1 MSMRGVAV
9 VAALAAAGSVFADT
23 HNVADGAT
31 DTLSGVTETSRFT
44 KTGGGTLVLSG
55 DNSLATVTVS
65 AGTLNIHGGT
75 TTFGDSSATAADAT
89 LDASKAKGTYY
100 KIVDAPNGFTGTF
113 DKSALPSSWD
123 VKYSADGKSVY
134 LRYLKGAKIV
144 VR

>member
-31 DTLSGVTETSRFT
+31 DT
-44 KTGGGTLVLSG
+44 
-55 DNSLATVTVS
+55 
-65 AGTLNIHGGT
+65 
-75 TTFGDSSATAADAT
+75 
-89 LDASKAKGTYY
+89 
-100 KIVDAPNGFTGTF
+100 PNGFTGTF

-134 LRYLKGAKIV
+134 LRYLKGTILMFM
-144 VR
+144 